1 MDIIQKLIISK
12 LHKNSI
18 GFIIRGI
25 VLGYQAAKW
34 GGKFSFNS
42 TLVYEL
48 NKKNTSIEV
57 FIIL

>member
-1 MDIIQKLIISK
+1 VM
-12 LHKNSI
+12 
-18 GFIIRGI
+18 